1 MSKKTRKRLAVDVA
15 ELLTNRQPLAVRTR
29 LQEGDALRDLGLT
42 TYRGMEI
49 AGTSILLRHLFSAA
63 RMITSGEPAERLRGV
78 RGGEAR
84 LIRSEGGF
92 ILAVQQGERVVN
104 ARVRFLAMVSVD
116 RSERLEAFDA
126 TVKRL
131 GPTSDFSAMRAI
143 VEERPLSDEEMEI
156 ILDETSHGVEGIQS
170 QLRDKLRSGRATLKD
185 LAPGSLEYYEKFCG
199 PAPENVSPDEYL
211 AAILPAYRKEL
222 IRRDLRKGLEISLLG
237 SLRSDLCPG
246 PWVGE
251 IDDHLLWVSL
261 VDCLPDLDPISL
273 LASLDLALYRLNDE
287 RFRAFADD
295 AVRALVK
302 DEFLRPYGGDAYKM
316 IPLLARFVLNQI
328 NLMDGGALRP
338 PFWKRMCA
346 WMQATLVTRLIPAV
360 DVDSFSAA
368 LLESMEVAGE
378 QANALDLHREPMLEA
393 GSTAE
398 LALRREVV
406 GRLVVFPDRHPS
418 GAEAIPGVQEIEGA
432 CVRLQK
438 KALPWSWLLPG
449 PLEGHRRPQEILPQE
464 LMPKL
469 RELPGDLL
477 IGNLANLSQLLSLG
491 EEMKELLRSTV
502 PRELTDPDLQ
512 RRLAKLLYIAMIAAA
527 EREASLAQMVAEGI
541 LRLAPELEEGQMIA
555 AAVEAVLRAA
565 AAFEDEA
572 TWAEWL
578 ERQFLALA
586 GRIPPGGPAKTLWSH
601 IRELEKVTRLELG
614 IFRRAEGAAL
624 AAAV

>member
-1 MSKKTRKRLAVDVA
+1 LAIR
-15 ELLTNRQPLAVRTR
+15 NR
-29 LQEGDALRDLGLT
+29 LQDGDALKDLGLT

-63 RMITSGEPAERLRGV
+63 RKITSGEPADRLRGV

-84 LIRSEGGF
+84 LTRSDGGF

-131 GPTSDFSAMRAI
+131 GPTSDFSAMRAV
-143 VEERPLSDEEMEI
+143 VEERPFSDEEMET
-156 ILDETSHGVEGIQS
+156 ILDETSHGVEGVQS

-185 LAPGSLEYYEKFCG
+185 LVPGSLEYYEKFCG
-199 PAPENVSPDEYL
+199 PAPGNVSPEEYVDS
-211 AAILPAYRKEL
+211 ILPAYRKEL
-222 IRRDLRKGLEISLLG
+222 LRRDLRKGLEICLLG

-302 DEFLRPYGGDAYKM
+302 DEFLRPYGGDAYRM

-328 NLMDGGALRP
+328 NVLDGGALRP

-346 WMQATLVTRLIPAV
+346 WMQATLVARLIPAV

-378 QANALDLHREPMLEA
+378 HANTLDLRREPMLEA
-393 GSTAE
+393 GSTAAS
-398 LALRREVV
+398 ALRREIV
-406 GRLVVFPDRHPS
+406 GRLVLLPGHHPA
-418 GAEAIPGVQEIEGA
+418 GAEAIPGAHEIEQA
-432 CVRLQK
+432 CARLQE

-449 PLEGHRRPQEILPQE
+449 PLEGHRRPGEDGKFLPEE

-469 RELPGDLL
+469 RELPGDRL

-491 EEMKELLRSTV
+491 EEMKELLRSTA
-502 PRELTDPDLQ
+502 PRELMDQDLQ
-512 RRLAKLLYIAMIAAA
+512 QRLVKLLYIAMIAAA
-527 EREASLAQMVAEGI
+527 ERDASLAQMVAEGI
-541 LRLAPELEEGQMIA
+541 LRLAPELEEEQMIA

-572 TWAEWL
+572 TWSEWL

-586 GRIPPGGPAKTLWSH
+586 GRIPPGVPARMLWYH
-601 IRELEKVTRLELG
+601 IRQLEKVTRLELG
-614 IFRRAEGAAL
+614 IFRRAEGAAS